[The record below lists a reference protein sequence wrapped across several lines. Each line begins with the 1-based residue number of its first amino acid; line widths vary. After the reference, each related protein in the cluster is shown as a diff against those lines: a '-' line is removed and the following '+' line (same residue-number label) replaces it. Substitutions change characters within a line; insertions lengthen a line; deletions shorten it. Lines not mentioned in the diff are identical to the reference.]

1 VKPDAENV
9 DALLS
14 GQIAAAN
21 LTPAAFNEQQA
32 ATRLVLTLVARLE
45 LRDVKANRVIWSA
58 PGMQFSEQYEVS
70 TASSAGDPNAFL
82 RQDVNAF
89 ERLSSEFAR
98 AVVSAMLEAF

>member
-1 VKPDAENV
+1 MRCS
-9 DALLS
+9 S

-45 LRDVKANRVIWSA
+45 LRDVKANQRDLEC
-58 PGMQFSEQYEVS
+58 PGHAVQRAVRIS

-89 ERLSSEFAR
+89 ERLASEFAR